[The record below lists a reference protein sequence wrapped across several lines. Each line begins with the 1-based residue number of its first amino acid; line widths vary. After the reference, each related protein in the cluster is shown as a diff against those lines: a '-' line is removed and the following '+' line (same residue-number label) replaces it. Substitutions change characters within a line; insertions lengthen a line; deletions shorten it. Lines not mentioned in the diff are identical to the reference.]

1 MTSDNGIGGCASR
14 SATACVLVI
23 GPRAVAQLDGY
34 LAALEIL
41 LDDEAF
47 RRMDKASFVPLG
59 QPHDLIAS
67 MWPRLLGDG
76 PAGVPAPAIP
86 VA

>member
-1 MTSDNGIGGCASR
+1 VNGGGPAR
-14 SATACVLVI
+14 YDEAA
-23 GPRAVAQLDGY
+23 GR
-34 LAALEIL
+34 ALEII

-47 RRMDKASFVPLG
+47 RHMDKASAVPLG